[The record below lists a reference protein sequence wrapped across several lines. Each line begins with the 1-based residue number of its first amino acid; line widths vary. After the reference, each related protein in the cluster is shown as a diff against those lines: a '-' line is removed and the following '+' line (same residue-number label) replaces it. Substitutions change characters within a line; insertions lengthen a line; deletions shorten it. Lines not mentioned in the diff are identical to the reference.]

1 MSGSIFLKLAN
12 FCLYRNIKN
21 NRPHLAVRPAV
32 TTIFYDH
39 ACALCRFEMQ
49 HLKRLDKYKRL
60 TQIDIS
66 APDFVAADWSLNPE
80 DLDLALHVL
89 TPSGEWL
96 VGMPAVRHVY
106 RQLGMGCLMAVTEL
120 PGIAALFDSGYLR
133 FARNRTEISGW
144 FGLRLGLPGCT
155 AGACSLNAT
164 SQRSEV

>member
-21 NRPHLAVRPAV
+21 SRPRLADGSTV

-39 ACALCRFEMQ
+39 ACPLCRFEMQ
-49 HLKRLDKYKRL
+49 HLKRLDKHRRL

-66 APDFVAADWSLNPE
+66 TPDFVAADWSLNPA
-80 DLDLALHVL
+80 DLDRALHVL
-89 TPSGEWL
+89 APSGEWL

-120 PGIAALFDSGYLR
+120 PGIAALFDSAYLR
-133 FARNRTEISGW
+133 FARNRTQISGW
-144 FGLRLGLPGCT
+144 LGLRFGLRGCT
-155 AGACSLNAT
+155 DGACSLKTA